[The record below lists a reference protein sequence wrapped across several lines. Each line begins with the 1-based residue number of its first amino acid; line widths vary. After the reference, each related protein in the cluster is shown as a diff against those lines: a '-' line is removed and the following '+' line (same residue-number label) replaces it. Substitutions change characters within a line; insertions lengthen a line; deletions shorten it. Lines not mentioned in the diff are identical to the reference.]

1 MQIPNSCHRTKES
14 SKEMLK
20 ELIYLPDKMLVSAG
34 IPISKGFYGFFAG
47 EKKC

>member
-34 IPISKGFYGFFAG
+34 IPASKGFYEIFCG
-47 EKKC
+47 